1 MSSKNKFKEVHKS
14 NAQVEAELTAKAA
27 HATLVGD
34 TQNKGGSKATKKA
47 PPAKKANK
55 GKGKAA
61 KPATKSKASKT
72 ISKPK
77 KAKGKAAVKK
87 RAEKREAEVSKM
99 ASPAVK
105 NISKDPEDWD
115 YEVTFK
121 SGNRWQSA
129 GKYKGL
135 KAGMQRFSRLKRSL
149 YRNEMVCIQNRDTH
163 RAAACY
169 GELTTTAEDLKA
181 GEDLQSKGNF
191 PPVVKS
197 SNGKGSAK
205 TKKTTTYKKGTQD
218 HPSVDELFGSE
229 YRETETD
236 YGQSQDPDYKGADT
250 D

>member
-34 TQNKGGSKATKKA
+34 TQNKGSPKAPKKA

-61 KPATKSKASKT
+61 KPATKSKVTKKT
-72 ISKPK
+72 GSKPK
-77 KAKGKAAVKK
+77 KTAGKAAVKK
-87 RAEKREAEVSKM
+87 RAEKRETEVAKL
-99 ASPAVK
+99 ASPEVK
-105 NISKDPEDWD
+105 NISKDPDDWD
-115 YEVTFK
+115 FEVTFK

-163 RAAACY
+163 RAATCY

-181 GEDLQSKGNF
+181 GEDLLSKAPFQPVGK
-191 PPVVKS
+191 PPKQGKS
-197 SNGKGSAK
+197 I
-205 TKKTTTYKKGTQD
+205 KKTTYKKGTPD
-218 HPSVDELFGSE
+218 HPSVDELFGE
-229 YRETETD
+229 DYRETETE
-236 YGQSQDPDYKGADT
+236 YKGADT